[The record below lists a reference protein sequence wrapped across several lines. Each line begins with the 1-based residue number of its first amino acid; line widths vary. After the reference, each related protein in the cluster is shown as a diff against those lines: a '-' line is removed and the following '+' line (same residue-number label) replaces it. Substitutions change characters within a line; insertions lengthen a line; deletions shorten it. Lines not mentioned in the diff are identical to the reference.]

1 MEQQFNYQNVNGP
14 QRPVDNNEETSAYSL
29 RDILEMVI
37 ANWYWFVIS
46 IGLCLVVAVYYVY
59 STPKVYQRSATI
71 MIKDSRRGGSAAA
84 IFADLASMKAIPS
97 VDNEMFILS
106 SKRLMEMV
114 VDTLDLNINYS
125 YSGKVRTYDLYGR
138 SPFIVEFPNGLDW
151 QGLSLEVVPMDSGRM
166 KLTNFRLAGQEEA
179 DPAIVWTTPGQ
190 DVVTPVGIVR
200 VSPTAYYNTFIGR
213 TIDVRKS
220 ALEQT
225 ALRYKNA
232 LNVSL
237 AKKESSIIQLSI
249 NDIIPQRAEDVLNS
263 LMQAYDDDVKADKNI
278 VLEITKDFIS
288 QRINDVTAELES
300 IDQAAQSY
308 SERHNV
314 VDLSSQTAL
323 SMTEAQKYKTEAIG
337 IETQKMLV
345 KSIREYMHD
354 PSRVWEV
361 VPTAGLSD
369 QYIISAIAEYNE
381 GLLQRRKL
389 LESSSERN
397 PVVQQASSMLN
408 SQRQAILSYVDNLL
422 SQYEVSL
429 RTARAQEAAST
440 KQYMTAPM
448 KLVGQTSIERKQK
461 IKSEQYIYLLGKQ
474 EENEL
479 GRAVASSESRVIDAA
494 YGSVHPVAPKTMMIM
509 LVAFIL
515 GCAIPFGVIILLNL
529 LNTTVRGRKDIE
541 DALSVPMLGE
551 VPQSTAKQTKGFVV
565 KENGKDSISEAFRML
580 RSNLG
585 FMKSGSN
592 KSQVIMITSTSASS
606 GKTFTT
612 LNLSFT
618 LATSGKKVVIVDND
632 MRKRSLSKQIGGR
645 SVAMGLSKYLS
656 DDSVT
661 VDELINPSK
670 AHDNLDIIFA
680 GLQPPNPAELLM
692 GERLEQLIA
701 ELRERY
707 DYIIIDSVPALMVAD
722 AIIADRVCDL
732 SIYVIREG
740 RMDRRM
746 LPDVQRLADTKRLH
760 NMSVILNGVRDMTK
774 RYGYG
779 YGYRYGYYGYTY
791 TYGEDEGTSLWATFK
806 RRLRNWIDRH

>member
-1 MEQQFNYQNVNGP
+1 MYNQNVNAP
-14 QRPVDNNEETSAYSL
+14 RPSDNNEETSAYSL
-29 RDILEMVI
+29 RDILEMVV

-46 IGLCLVVAVYYVY
+46 IGLCLVVATYYVY

-84 IFADLASMKAIPS
+84 LFADLSSMKAIPN
-97 VDNEMFILS
+97 VDNEMFILG
-106 SKRLMEMV
+106 SKRIMEMV
-114 VDTLDLNINYS
+114 VDTLNLNINYS

-138 SPFIVEFPNGLDW
+138 EPFIVTFPNGLDW
-151 QGLSLEVVPMDSGRM
+151 QALKMEVIPVDSGRI
-166 KLTNFRLAGQEEA
+166 KLTNFQLKGQEKPDET
-179 DPAIVWTTPGQ
+179 IVWATPGQ
-190 DVVTPVGIVR
+190 DVVTPVGVVR
-200 VSPTAYYNTFIGR
+200 VSPTAYFDTFKDRVIN
-213 TIDVRKS
+213 VSK
-220 ALEQT
+220 APLEQT
-225 ALRYKNA
+225 ALAYKNK
-232 LNVSL
+232 LNVSM
-237 AKKESSIIQLSI
+237 ASKESSIILLSI
-249 NDIIPQRAEDVLNS
+249 NDVNPQRAEDMLNA
-263 LMQAYDDDVKADKNI
+263 LMQAYDDDVKADNSI
-278 VLEITKDFIS
+278 VLEVTKDFIT
-288 QRINDVTAELES
+288 QRIAEINAELEAV
-300 IDQAAQSY
+300 DKAAQSY
-308 SERHNV
+308 SERHSV
-314 VDLSSQTAL
+314 VDLASQTTM
-323 SMTEAQKYKTEAIG
+323 SMSEANKYKTEAIG

-345 KSIREYMHD
+345 RSIREYMND
-354 PSRVWEV
+354 PTRLWEV
-361 VPTAGLSD
+361 VPTAGLDD

-397 PVVQQASSMLN
+397 PVVQQASSLLN
-408 SQRQAILSYVDNLL
+408 GQRQAILSYVDNLL
-422 SQYEVSL
+422 NQYEVSL

-440 KQYMTAPM
+440 KQYMEAPM

-461 IKSEQYIYLLGKQ
+461 IKSEQYLYLLSKQ

-479 GRAVASSESRVIDAA
+479 SRAVSSSESRVIDAA
-494 YGSVHPVAPKTMMIM
+494 YGSTKPVAPKTLMIL

-515 GCAIPFGVIILLNL
+515 GCAMPFGVIILLNM

-541 DALSVPMLGE
+541 DALSIPMLGE
-551 VPQSTAKQTKGFVV
+551 VPQSTLKQNKGFIV
-565 KENGKDSISEAFRML
+565 KENGKDSISEAFRMV

-585 FMKSGSN
+585 FMKGSG
-592 KSQVIMITSTSASS
+592 KSMVIMITSTSASS

-612 LNLSFT
+612 MNLSYT
-618 LATSGKKVVIVDND
+618 LATSGKKVVIIDND
-632 MRKRSLSKQIGGR
+632 MRKRSLSKQLGGR

-656 DDSVT
+656 DESVT
-661 VDELINPSK
+661 VDQLINPSK
-670 AHDNLDIIFA
+670 SHANLDIIYA

-692 GERLEQLIA
+692 GERLDKLVA

-707 DYIIIDSVPALMVAD
+707 DYIVIDSVPALMVAD

-732 SIYVIREG
+732 CIYVIREG

-791 TYGEDEGTSLWATFK
+791 TYGEDESTSLWATFK
-806 RRLRNWIDRH
+806 RRVRRWIDRH

>member
-1 MEQQFNYQNVNGP
+1 MVS
-14 QRPVDNNEETSAYSL
+14 SA
-29 RDILEMVI
+29 V
-37 ANWYWFVIS
+37 FVTID
-46 IGLCLVVAVYYVY
+46 VAV
-59 STPKVYQRSATI
+59 SI
-71 MIKDSRRGGSAAA
+71 
-84 IFADLASMKAIPS
+84 
-97 VDNEMFILS
+97 
-106 SKRLMEMV
+106 
-114 VDTLDLNINYS
+114 
-125 YSGKVRTYDLYGR
+125 
-138 SPFIVEFPNGLDW
+138 
-151 QGLSLEVVPMDSGRM
+151 
-166 KLTNFRLAGQEEA
+166 
-179 DPAIVWTTPGQ
+179 
-190 DVVTPVGIVR
+190 GIVR
-200 VSPTAYYNTFIGR
+200 VSPTAYYNSYYGR
-213 TIDVRKS
+213 TIKVSKYEL
-220 ALEQT
+220 AQT

-232 LNVSL
+232 LRVSL

-249 NDIIPQRAEDVLNS
+249 NDIIPQRAEDILNT
-263 LMQAYDDDVKADKNI
+263 LMQSYDDDMKADKNI
-278 VLEITKDFIS
+278 VLEATKEFIS
-288 QRINDVTAELES
+288 QRIEDVTAELES

-314 VDLSSQTAL
+314 VDLSSQTSL
-323 SMTEAQKYKTEAIG
+323 SISEAQKYKTEAIG

-354 PSRVWEV
+354 KSRVWEV

-369 QYIISAIAEYNE
+369 QYIIGAIAEYNE

-479 GRAVASSESRVIDAA
+479 GRAVASSESRVIDSA
-494 YGSVHPVAPKTMMIM
+494 YGSNTPVAPKTTMI
-509 LVAFIL
+509 LLLAFIL
-515 GCAIPFGVIILLNL
+515 GCAIPIGIIILLNL
-529 LNTTVRGRKDIE
+529 LNTTIRGRKDIE
-541 DALSVPMLGE
+541 DALTIPLLGE
-551 VPQSTAKQTKGFVV
+551 VPQSTAKHTKGFLV
-565 KENGKDSISEAFRML
+565 KENGKDPVSEAFRML

-585 FMKSGSN
+585 FMKTGS
-592 KSQVIMITSTSASS
+592 KSQVIMITSTNASS

-612 LNLSFT
+612 LNLSYT
-618 LATSGKKVVIVDND
+618 LATSGKRVVIIDND

-661 VDELINPSK
+661 TDELINPSK
-670 AHDNLDIIFA
+670 VHANLDVIFA

-692 GERLEQLIA
+692 SERLEQLIA

-760 NMSVILNGVRDMTK
+760 NMSVVLNGVRDMSK

-779 YGYRYGYYGYTY
+779 YGYRYGHYGYAY
-791 TYGEDEGTSLWATFK
+791 TYSEDEGTTLWATIK
-806 RRLRNWIDRH
+806 RRLRSWIDHH